1 MVYTCPVSDAGNPWR
16 SIPIRDYESHM
27 ERIGQSEAL
36 REIFARA
43 CMETRPQRVLILGCS
58 SGADFPLVDPEVT
71 RVCVGVDLN
80 PAAIE
85 AARRRGAEL
94 ACAEVLLVQGD
105 VLDVALPEC
114 GFDLVHAALILE
126 YVDPARLFGRIAAWL
141 DPGGT
146 CVTVTQTPVE
156 GLAAV
161 SCTGHDSLRALAS
174 VMTLRTPNQVE
185 AMAQRAGLRRS
196 AARDVRLPGG
206 KRFSVAQF
214 RHAPAKRRV
223 RRDDPR

>member
-1 MVYTCPVSDAGNPWR
+1 MVYTFPVSDAGNPWR
-16 SIPIRDYESHM
+16 SIPIQDYESHM
-27 ERIGQSEAL
+27 DRIGQSEAL

-43 CMETRPQRVLILGCS
+43 CMETRPQRILVLGCS
-58 SGADFPLVDPEVT
+58 TGADFPLVDPEVT

-80 PAAIE
+80 PAALDE
-85 AARRRGAEL
+85 ARRRGAER
-94 ACAEVLLVQGD
+94 ACAEVLLVHGD
-105 VLDVALPEC
+105 VLEVALPER
-114 GFDLVHAALILE
+114 GFDLIHAALLLE

-146 CVTVTQTPVE
+146 CVTVTQTPVA

-174 VMTLRTPNQVE
+174 VMTLRTPPQIEVI
-185 AMAQRAGLRRS
+185 AQRAGLRRS

-223 RRDDPR
+223 RSDPR